1 MRTCVLISVPSGF
14 STSFG
19 PPRRV
24 DLRRGCCARRPSCS
38 TKRTQA
44 GNLVSVARL
53 PAPLRGPCG
62 YKGTARVLR
71 LAALRGSSSSAH
83 FDEGAN
89 AASAPDTQSP
99 SSPIWFTR
107 RHWASTAPGILS
119 RALTELFTRSIHY
132 FALAYCVW
140 FFATGQWQA
149 TQSAQA
155 SPASLFFYC
164 LSETCFRVV
173 EKLRHWYLVQ
183 RSKSL
188 PHAAPDERTSEDK
201 LALVETV
208 LRGLEAALP
217 PGAGSAERAT
227 EICGWFVAGE
237 LHTTSLHPDWAEIGQ
252 DDLQDWVAWAF
263 WNLRQEDVPADDL
276 SLLQAIAELFEN
288 WVNFGVIQ
296 KPPITAKPSLHKP
309 IAGEPSHAD
318 TSARNTVGPD
328 HTGAEDAPS
337 DGMKEEKEFRVEEE
351 GYVRLDAAD
360 VPCGQSQ
367 VLAPFPPLLKGRS
380 PKGIRVTPLRLT
392 LDPIQYE
399 PRPLLS
405 YIVTHFVCHCVVTH
419 SMMRARGF
427 RRQYSSE
434 AKLGCWWLTPPAPS
448 NGAADVTGAGARPP
462 ILFIHGLG
470 VGILPYIRQLDALL
484 TAEPGRSVFI
494 LDLPNISL
502 YTAPD
507 ASMPSPFEVA
517 EGIVKMLGCHG
528 VHEGVH
534 VMGHSYGTAVAA
546 WLVKWAPPRWVAACT
561 LLDPICF
568 LLYNHSVAFNFV
580 YRRPTTPL
588 DCFLNYF
595 VAKELNLAYVLH
607 RHFFWQRNLLTL
619 EQLGEIPTSV
629 VLSEMDRIVP
639 TAAVRR
645 YLAGASKYVLVQ
657 ELEGNSHAEFVIRPS
672 SWQVVIAAFR
682 DAEAHYHRSI
692 MR

>member
-1 MRTCVLISVPSGF
+1 MTSGSILDFLCRTPDGTATLVESKLFGLSPGF
-14 STSFG
+14 QHHCEGLVATKAPLEFS
-19 PPRRV
+19 
-24 DLRRGCCARRPSCS
+24 DLRHFVAARR
-38 TKRTQA
+38 
-44 GNLVSVARL
+44 RL
-53 PAPLRGPCG
+53 TSM
-62 YKGTARVLR
+62 K
-71 LAALRGSSSSAH
+71 
-83 FDEGAN
+83 
-89 AASAPDTQSP
+89 
-99 SSPIWFTR
+99 
-107 RHWASTAPGILS
+107 
-119 RALTELFTRSIHY
+119 
-132 FALAYCVW
+132 
-140 FFATGQWQA
+140 A

-360 VPCGQSQ
+360 VPC
-367 VLAPFPPLLKGRS
+367 
-380 PKGIRVTPLRLT
+380 
-392 LDPIQYE
+392 
-399 PRPLLS
+399 
-405 YIVTHFVCHCVVTH
+405 
-419 SMMRARGF
+419 
-427 RRQYSSE
+427 
-434 AKLGCWWLTPPAPS
+434 
-448 NGAADVTGAGARPP
+448 AGARPP

-546 WLVKWAPPRWVAACT
+546 WLV
-561 LLDPICF
+561 
-568 LLYNHSVAFNFV
+568 NVAFNFV

-639 TAAVRR
+639 TAAV
-645 YLAGASKYVLVQ
+645 YDVFGVTSINKLAGTMLALPFST
-657 ELEGNSHAEFVIRPS
+657 IS
-672 SWQVVIAAFR
+672 SMLAWC
-682 DAEAHYHRSI
+682 
-692 MR
+692 